1 MGRVVGRPAALAA
14 LGGGRCGL
22 GVAAVAAELTGVGG
36 AAAAYPAAGCGCRG
50 RLGAAAVGAEFA
62 GVAGLAAAAG
72 PACGS
77 GCRGRGGL
85 CGGLLLG
92 AHLVQSLCVH
102 AARRTGHIHA
112 HKGHGGAC
120 ALIAGCGLQTLT
132 DLEQALHSPG
142 GGMQLRDEAARIYA
156 FPDGTV
162 YHFAVRPVQDKYGI
176 PYTEVMAT
184 DVSRLAALHAALQ
197 QENERLADANRRAK
211 RLYDNMPD
219 IVREEEILK
228 MKMRVHDDIG
238 HTLLA
243 ARRALRHEHDLARI
257 KSETAEWESS
267 ISLLCRARQED
278 AAEDPLTCM
287 QRRAAVLGAAV
298 QLRGAYPAARATR
311 ELYALILRECTS
323 NAVRHAGATELYADS
338 EHRSQAWHL
347 CITNNGAPP
356 KAEIKEGGGL
366 SSLRRRIEKAGGTVT
381 VHSLPVF
388 VLEVTLPDKESIY
401 DTRYDR

>member
-1 MGRVVGRPAALAA
+1 
-14 LGGGRCGL
+14 
-22 GVAAVAAELTGVGG
+22 
-36 AAAAYPAAGCGCRG
+36 
-50 RLGAAAVGAEFA
+50 
-62 GVAGLAAAAG
+62 
-72 PACGS
+72 
-77 GCRGRGGL
+77 
-85 CGGLLLG
+85 
-92 AHLVQSLCVH
+92 
-102 AARRTGHIHA
+102 
-112 HKGHGGAC
+112 
-120 ALIAGCGLQTLT
+120 
-132 DLEQALHSPG
+132 
-142 GGMQLRDEAARIYA
+142 MQLRDEAARIYA

-228 MKMRVHDDIG
+228 MKMQVHDDIG

-257 KSETAEWESS
+257 KREAAEWESS

-278 AAEDPLTCM
+278 TAEDPLTCM

-298 QLRGAYPAARATR
+298 HLRGAYPAARATR

-338 EHRSQAWHL
+338 EHRPQAWHL
-347 CITNNGAPP
+347 CITNNGTPP
-356 KAEIKEGGGL
+356 RAEIKEGGGL

>member
-1 MGRVVGRPAALAA
+1 
-14 LGGGRCGL
+14 
-22 GVAAVAAELTGVGG
+22 
-36 AAAAYPAAGCGCRG
+36 
-50 RLGAAAVGAEFA
+50 
-62 GVAGLAAAAG
+62 
-72 PACGS
+72 
-77 GCRGRGGL
+77 
-85 CGGLLLG
+85 
-92 AHLVQSLCVH
+92 
-102 AARRTGHIHA
+102 
-112 HKGHGGAC
+112 
-120 ALIAGCGLQTLT
+120 
-132 DLEQALHSPG
+132 
-142 GGMQLRDEAARIYA
+142 MQLRDEAARIYA

-228 MKMRVHDDIG
+228 MKMQVHDDIG

-257 KSETAEWESS
+257 KSEAAEWESS

-338 EHRSQAWHL
+338 EHRPQAWHL

-356 KAEIKEGGGL
+356 SAEIKEGSGL

-401 DTRYDR
+401 DTCYDR

>member
-1 MGRVVGRPAALAA
+1 MGRVIRGPAALAA

-22 GVAAVAAELTGVGG
+22 GAAAVAAELTGVGS
-36 AAAAYPAAGCGCRG
+36 AAAAYPAGGCGCRG
-50 RLGAAAVGAEFA
+50 RLGAAAVCAEFA

-72 PACGS
+72 PACG
-77 GCRGRGGL
+77 GRCRGRGGL
-85 CGGLLLG
+85 CGGPLR
-92 AHLVQSLCVH
+92 AHLVQVLGVH
-102 AARRTGHIHA
+102 AAGCTGHIHA

-120 ALIAGCGLQTLT
+120 ALIAGGDLQTLT

-142 GGMQLRDEAARIYA
+142 GGVQLSDEAARIYA

-228 MKMRVHDDIG
+228 MKMQVHDDIG

-257 KSETAEWESS
+257 KSEAAEWESS

-298 QLRGAYPAARATR
+298 QLRGAYPAARAAR

-323 NAVRHAGATELYADS
+323 NGVRHAGATELYADS

-356 KAEIKEGGGL
+356 RAEIKEGGGL

-401 DTRYDR
+401 DTCYDR

>member
-1 MGRVVGRPAALAA
+1 MGRVIRGPTTLAA
-14 LGGGRCGL
+14 LGGGR
-22 GVAAVAAELTGVGG
+22 VW
-36 AAAAYPAAGCGCRG
+36 
-50 RLGAAAVGAEFA
+50 LGAAAVCAEFA

-72 PACGS
+72 PACG
-77 GCRGRGGL
+77 GRCRGRGGL
-85 CGGLLLG
+85 CGGLLRT
-92 AHLVQSLCVH
+92 HLVQVLGVH
-102 AARRTGHIHA
+102 TAGCTGHIHA
-112 HKGHGGAC
+112 HKSHGGAS

-142 GGMQLRDEAARIYA
+142 GGVQLRDEAARIYA

-257 KSETAEWESS
+257 RSEAAEWESS

-278 AAEDPLTCM
+278 AAEDPLSYM
-287 QRRAAVLGAAV
+287 QRRAAVLGATV
-298 QLRGAYPAARATR
+298 QLRGAYPAARTTR
-311 ELYALILRECTS
+311 ELYALVLRECTS

-338 EHRSQAWHL
+338 EHRPQAWHL

-356 KAEIKEGGGL
+356 RAEIKEGGGL

-401 DTRYDR
+401 DTCYDR

>member
-1 MGRVVGRPAALAA
+1 MGRVIRGPTTLAA
-14 LGGGRCGL
+14 LGGCRCG
-22 GVAAVAAELTGVGG
+22 
-36 AAAAYPAAGCGCRG
+36 
-50 RLGAAAVGAEFA
+50 LGAAAVCAEFA

-72 PACGS
+72 PPG
-77 GCRGRGGL
+77 GGRCRGRGGL
-85 CGGLLLG
+85 CGGLLR
-92 AHLVQSLCVH
+92 AHLVQVLGVH
-102 AARRTGHIHA
+102 TAGCTGHIHA
-112 HKGHGGAC
+112 HKGHGGAS
-120 ALIAGCGLQTLT
+120 ALIAGCDLQTLT

-142 GGMQLRDEAARIYA
+142 GGVQLRDEAARIYA

-162 YHFAVRPVQDKYGI
+162 YHFAVRPIQDKYGI

-228 MKMRVHDDIG
+228 MKMQVHDDIG

-257 KSETAEWESS
+257 RSEAAEWESS

-298 QLRGAYPAARATR
+298 QLRGAYPAARAAR
-311 ELYALILRECTS
+311 ELYALVLRECTS

-338 EHRSQAWHL
+338 EHRLQAWHL

-356 KAEIKEGGGL
+356 RAEIKEGGGL

-388 VLEVTLPDKESIY
+388 VLEVALPDKESIY
-401 DTRYDR
+401 DTCYDR

>member
-1 MGRVVGRPAALAA
+1 
-14 LGGGRCGL
+14 
-22 GVAAVAAELTGVGG
+22 
-36 AAAAYPAAGCGCRG
+36 
-50 RLGAAAVGAEFA
+50 
-62 GVAGLAAAAG
+62 
-72 PACGS
+72 
-77 GCRGRGGL
+77 
-85 CGGLLLG
+85 
-92 AHLVQSLCVH
+92 
-102 AARRTGHIHA
+102 
-112 HKGHGGAC
+112 
-120 ALIAGCGLQTLT
+120 
-132 DLEQALHSPG
+132 
-142 GGMQLRDEAARIYA
+142 MQLRDKAARIYA

-162 YHFAVRPVQDKYGI
+162 YHFAVRPIQDKYGI

-197 QENERLADANRRAK
+197 QENERLTDANRRAK

-243 ARRALRHEHDLARI
+243 ARRTLRHEHDLARI
-257 KSETAEWESS
+257 RSEAAEWESS

-287 QRRAAVLGAAV
+287 QRRAAVLGATV
-298 QLRGAYPAARATR
+298 QLRGAYPAARTAR

-338 EHRSQAWHL
+338 EHRPQAWHL

-356 KAEIKEGGGL
+356 RAEIKEGGGL

-401 DTRYDR
+401 DTCYDR

>member
-22 GVAAVAAELTGVGG
+22 G
-36 AAAAYPAAGCGCRG
+36 
-50 RLGAAAVGAEFA
+50 AAAVCAEFA
-62 GVAGLAAAAG
+62 GVASLAAAAG
-72 PACGS
+72 PPG
-77 GCRGRGGL
+77 GGRCRGRGGL
-85 CGGLLLG
+85 CGGLLR
-92 AHLVQSLCVH
+92 AHLVQPLCIH
-102 AARRTGHIHA
+102 AACRTGHIHA
-112 HKGHGGAC
+112 HKSHGGAS

-142 GGMQLRDEAARIYA
+142 GGVQLRDEAARIYA

-257 KSETAEWESS
+257 KSEAAEWESS
-267 ISLLCRARQED
+267 ISLLCRARQKD

-298 QLRGAYPAARATR
+298 QMRGAYPAARATR

-388 VLEVTLPDKESIY
+388 VLEVTLPDKESTY

>member
-1 MGRVVGRPAALAA
+1 MISRISRNAVKEGFDTLPAAICYFDRNGLLRLINHRMQELAA
-14 LGGGRCGL
+14 VL
-22 GVAAVAAELTGVGG
+22 
-36 AAAAYPAAGCGCRG
+36 CGCD
-50 RLGAAAVGAEFA
+50 
-62 GVAGLAAAAG
+62 
-72 PACGS
+72 
-77 GCRGRGGL
+77 
-85 CGGLLLG
+85 
-92 AHLVQSLCVH
+92 
-102 AARRTGHIHA
+102 
-112 HKGHGGAC
+112 
-120 ALIAGCGLQTLT
+120 LQTLT

-142 GGMQLRDEAARIYA
+142 GGVQLRDEAARIYA

-228 MKMRVHDDIG
+228 MKMQVHDDIG

-257 KSETAEWESS
+257 KSEAAEWESS

-338 EHRSQAWHL
+338 EHRPQAWHL

-356 KAEIKEGGGL
+356 RAEIKEGGGL
-366 SSLRRRIEKAGGTVT
+366 S
-381 VHSLPVF
+381 
-388 VLEVTLPDKESIY
+388 
-401 DTRYDR
+401 

>member
-1 MGRVVGRPAALAA
+1 MGSIRGCVSGVKRCACAGLRRCAGRIACVRIRCVR
-14 LGGGRCGL
+14 LGLRGGRC
-22 GVAAVAAELTGVGG
+22 AACIGI
-36 AAAAYPAAGCGCRG
+36 AAACLRLRG
-50 RLGAAAVGAEFA
+50 RLYRLR
-62 GVAGLAAAAG
+62 GLRHSLG
-72 PACGS
+72 RLN
-77 GCRGRGGL
+77 RGLGHSCGL
-85 CGGLLLG
+85 CGGLLRT
-92 AHLVQSLCVH
+92 HLVQVLGVH
-102 AARRTGHIHA
+102 TAGCTGHIHA

-120 ALIAGCGLQTLT
+120 ALIACCDLQTLT

-142 GGMQLRDEAARIYA
+142 GGVRLRDEAARIYA

-162 YHFAVRPVQDKYGI
+162 YHFTVRPVQDKYGI

-211 RLYDNMPD
+211 RLYNNMPD

-267 ISLLCRARQED
+267 ISLLCRARQENG
-278 AAEDPLTCM
+278 AEDPLSYM

-388 VLEVTLPDKESIY
+388 VLEVTLPDKESTY

>member
-1 MGRVVGRPAALAA
+1 MGRVIRGPTTLAA
-14 LGGGRCGL
+14 LGGGR
-22 GVAAVAAELTGVGG
+22 VG
-36 AAAAYPAAGCGCRG
+36 
-50 RLGAAAVGAEFA
+50 LGAAAVCAEFA

-72 PACGS
+72 PASGRCGL
-77 GCRGRGGL
+77 RLRGGL
-85 CGGLLLG
+85 LA
-92 AHLVQSLCVH
+92 AHLVEIPGVDTARCSSLVH
-102 AARRTGHIHA
+102 P

-120 ALIAGCGLQTLT
+120 ALIACCDLQTLT

-184 DVSRLAALHAALQ
+184 DVTQLATLHAALQ

>member
-1 MGRVVGRPAALAA
+1 M
-14 LGGGRCGL
+14 
-22 GVAAVAAELTGVGG
+22 
-36 AAAAYPAAGCGCRG
+36 
-50 RLGAAAVGAEFA
+50 
-62 GVAGLAAAAG
+62 
-72 PACGS
+72 
-77 GCRGRGGL
+77 
-85 CGGLLLG
+85 
-92 AHLVQSLCVH
+92 
-102 AARRTGHIHA
+102 
-112 HKGHGGAC
+112 
-120 ALIAGCGLQTLT
+120 IAGGDLQTLT

-142 GGMQLRDEAARIYA
+142 GGVQLSDEAARIYA

-243 ARRALRHEHDLARI
+243 ARRALRHEHDLARLR
-257 KSETAEWESS
+257 SEAAKWESS
-267 ISLLCRARQED
+267 ISLLCRARQEN
-278 AAEDPLTCM
+278 AAEDPLSYM

-323 NAVRHAGATELYADS
+323 NGVRHAGATELYADS
-338 EHRSQAWHL
+338 EHRPQAWHL

-401 DTRYDR
+401 DTCYDR

>member
-1 MGRVVGRPAALAA
+1 MSR
-14 LGGGRCGL
+14 GL
-22 GVAAVAAELTGVGG
+22 GDV
-36 AAAAYPAAGCGCRG
+36 YKR
-50 RLGAAAVGAEFA
+50 
-62 GVAGLAAAAG
+62 
-72 PACGS
+72 
-77 GCRGRGGL
+77 
-85 CGGLLLG
+85 
-92 AHLVQSLCVH
+92 Q
-102 AARRTGHIHA
+102 
-112 HKGHGGAC
+112 
-120 ALIAGCGLQTLT
+120 
-132 DLEQALHSPG
+132 
-142 GGMQLRDEAARIYA
+142 

-162 YHFAVRPVQDKYGI
+162 YHFTVRPLQDKYGI

-184 DVSRLAALHAALQ
+184 DVTQLATLHAALQ

-211 RLYDNMPD
+211 RLYNNMPD

-243 ARRALRHEHDLARI
+243 ARRALRHEHDLARLR
-257 KSETAEWESS
+257 SEAAKWESS
-267 ISLLCRARQED
+267 ISLLCRARQEN
-278 AAEDPLTCM
+278 AAEDPLSYM

-323 NAVRHAGATELYADS
+323 NGVRHAGATELYADS
-338 EHRSQAWHL
+338 EHRPQAWHL
-347 CITNNGAPP
+347 CITNNGTPP
-356 KAEIKEGGGL
+356 RAEIKEGGGL

>member
-1 MGRVVGRPAALAA
+1 MGRVIRGPTTLAA
-14 LGGGRCGL
+14 LGGGR
-22 GVAAVAAELTGVGG
+22 VG
-36 AAAAYPAAGCGCRG
+36 
-50 RLGAAAVGAEFA
+50 LGAAAVCAEFA
-62 GVAGLAAAAG
+62 GVAGLAATARPPG
-72 PACGS
+72 G
-77 GCRGRGGL
+77 GRCRGRGGL
-85 CGGLLLG
+85 CGGLLRT
-92 AHLVQSLCVH
+92 HLVQVLGVH
-102 AARRTGHIHA
+102 TAGCTGHIHA

-120 ALIAGCGLQTLT
+120 ALIACCDLQTLT

>member
-1 MGRVVGRPAALAA
+1 MGRVIRGPSTLAA
-14 LGGGRCGL
+14 LGG
-22 GVAAVAAELTGVGG
+22 
-36 AAAAYPAAGCGCRG
+36 CRG
-50 RLGAAAVGAEFA
+50 GLGAAAVCAEFA
-62 GVAGLAAAAG
+62 GVASLAAAAG
-72 PACGS
+72 PPG
-77 GCRGRGGL
+77 GGRCRGRGGL
-85 CGGLLLG
+85 CGGLLR
-92 AHLVQSLCVH
+92 AHLVQPLCIH
-102 AARRTGHIHA
+102 AACRTGHIHA
-112 HKGHGGAC
+112 HKSHGGAS

-142 GGMQLRDEAARIYA
+142 GGVQLRDEAARIYA

-197 QENERLADANRRAK
+197 QENERLADANRHAK

-243 ARRALRHEHDLARI
+243 ARRALRHKHDLARI
-257 KSETAEWESS
+257 RSETAEWESS

-287 QRRAAVLGAAV
+287 QGRAAVLGAAV
-298 QLRGAYPAARATR
+298 QLRGAYPAARAAR
-311 ELYALILRECTS
+311 ELYAPILRECTS
-323 NAVRHAGATELYADS
+323 NAVRHAGVTELYADS
-338 EHRSQAWHL
+338 EHRPQAWHL

-356 KAEIKEGGGL
+356 RAEIKEGGGL

-401 DTRYDR
+401 DTCYDR

>member
-1 MGRVVGRPAALAA
+1 MGRVIRGPTTLAA
-14 LGGGRCGL
+14 LGGGR
-22 GVAAVAAELTGVGG
+22 VG
-36 AAAAYPAAGCGCRG
+36 
-50 RLGAAAVGAEFA
+50 LGAAAVCAEFA

-72 PACGS
+72 PACG
-77 GCRGRGGL
+77 GRGRGRGGL

-92 AHLVQSLCVH
+92 THLVQVLGVH
-102 AARRTGHIHA
+102 TARRTCHIHA

-120 ALIAGCGLQTLT
+120 ALIACCDLQTLT

-243 ARRALRHEHDLARI
+243 ARRALRHEHDLARLR
-257 KSETAEWESS
+257 SEAAKWESS
-267 ISLLCRARQED
+267 ISLLCRARQEN
-278 AAEDPLTCM
+278 AAEDPLSYM